1 MTYRASVELDTLMD
15 KLLGKEKDDFYQCI
29 DNPLPHTIRFNT
41 LKGEIHQLKE
51 FLEEQRFQV
60 ENFPGFQ
67 DIFRLLYQPY
77 PIGKSLSHFLGHFY
91 VQDIASM
98 LPPRILN
105 PQPGEIVLDLSAAPG
120 SKTTQL
126 AVMMKNQGMI
136 LANDIVSKRLRAL
149 INNLHRMGVIHTAV
163 TKSFGESIGNLY
175 FETFDKILL
184 DPACS
189 GLGTLHKTPEVLS
202 WWTPNHCLRLAAN
215 QKSLISSAIK
225 ALKPG
230 GILVY
235 STCTLTPDE
244 NEEVIHFAR
253 ERFPIEILAFDL
265 TPLKSRPAL
274 TKFNGKTFHPELQN
288 CRRLYPFE
296 NETEGFFIA
305 KLRKTDRLPKPFLK
319 KEESIYHIPVLSH
332 KTSPVKKYLD
342 YFADHFAI
350 LRTEFS
356 RYEYQISKEITLMSH
371 ELAQFPFRTKPLKS
385 GLTIAHVLT
394 QIGKLTTEGVHF
406 FGNHIK
412 KNRVDLEDLLQVEDF
427 VNRHHLQIPMAGD
440 NQLAFYYKEIPIGY
454 GLAED
459 NKVKS
464 QFPKAE
470 WPFHLAER

>member
-1 MTYRASVELDTLMD
+1 
-15 KLLGKEKDDFYQCI
+15 
-29 DNPLPHTIRFNT
+29 
-41 LKGEIHQLKE
+41 
-51 FLEEQRFQV
+51 
-60 ENFPGFQ
+60 
-67 DIFRLLYQPY
+67 
-77 PIGKSLSHFLGHFY
+77 
-91 VQDIASM
+91 M
-98 LPPRILN
+98 LPPRILD
-105 PQPGEIVLDLSAAPG
+105 PQPGERVLDLSAAPG

-149 INNLHRMGVIHTAV
+149 INNLHRMGVINTAV

-202 WWTPNHCLRLAAN
+202 WWTPHHCIRLAAN

-235 STCTLTPDE
+235 STCTLTPEE

-253 ERFPIEILAFDL
+253 EKFPIEILAFDL
-265 TPLKSRPAL
+265 SPLKSRPAL
-274 TKFNGKTFHPELQN
+274 SKFNGMTFHPEIHHCQ
-288 CRRLYPFE
+288 RLYPFE

-305 KLRKTDRLPKPFLK
+305 KLRKIDKLSRPPLK
-319 KEESIYHIPVLSH
+319 REESRYSLPVISH

-342 YFADHFAI
+342 FFASHFDIPRA
-350 LRTEFS
+350 EFS
-356 RYEYQISKEITLMSH
+356 RYDYQISREISLISHEIT
-371 ELAQFPFRTKPLKS
+371 QFPFKTKPLKS

-412 KNRVDLEDLLQVEDF
+412 KNRINLDHLSQLEDF
-427 VNRHHLQIPMAGD
+427 VNRRPLQIPMAGE
-440 NQLAFYYKEIPIGY
+440 NQIAFYYREIPIGY

-459 NKVKS
+459 DKVKS

-470 WPFHLAER
+470 WPFLLI